1 MTQKSLEKKNPC
13 ISLVFIQVLKYFI
26 ICFKF
31 TPSYGPESHIT
42 RNNRKLKINC
52 KSKTL
57 EILYI
62 PLPHQLWK
70 FTHTIMELTNEPR
83 KSRAEKEQKFWL
95 QKGLKYECQAIS
107 NDLVLVTNAQWQ
119 QTLTH
124 THIHTHRHTHAHTTI
139 PK

>member
-1 MTQKSLEKKNPC
+1 
-13 ISLVFIQVLKYFI
+13 
-26 ICFKF
+26 
-31 TPSYGPESHIT
+31 
-42 RNNRKLKINC
+42 
-52 KSKTL
+52 
-57 EILYI
+57 
-62 PLPHQLWK
+62 
-70 FTHTIMELTNEPR
+70 MELTNEPR

-124 THIHTHRHTHAHTTI
+124 PHIHTHRHTHAHTTI